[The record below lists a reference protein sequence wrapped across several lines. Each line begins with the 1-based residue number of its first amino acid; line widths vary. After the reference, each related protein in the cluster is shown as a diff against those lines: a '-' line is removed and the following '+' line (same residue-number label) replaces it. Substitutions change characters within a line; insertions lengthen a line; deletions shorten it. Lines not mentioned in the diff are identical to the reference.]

1 MEVVVVIAVVVILI
15 FVFGQLS
22 LDKPLTSWSDEE
34 LVRRLPKYEHLLIT
48 QMQAGAWAK
57 TTETKS
63 KIDEIR
69 AEIVSRQK
77 SFEAAQ
83 VAPLKQESLFAGGA
97 DNIITEKAITGAD
110 DGDTELQV
118 LVGVA
123 YLSGANGL
131 PQDPRKAASY
141 LLKAAQQSHPLAS
154 FLISGLYA
162 DGIGV
167 PQNFDNARIWAVKA
181 KALGAPEADQMLA
194 AIDAQRQA

>member
-1 MEVVVVIAVVVILI
+1 MIAVVVILI
-15 FVFGQLS
+15 FVFGQMS
-22 LDKPLTSWSDEE
+22 LDKPLSSWSDEE
-34 LVRRLPKYEHLLIT
+34 LVRRLPKYEHLLTT

-83 VAPLKQESLFAGGA
+83 VAPLKQESLFGSSAGEV
-97 DNIITEKAITGAD
+97 ITEKAIAGAD
-110 DGDTELQV
+110 AGDIELQV

-131 PQDPRKAASY
+131 PQDPLRAANY
-141 LLKAAQQSHPLAS
+141 LLKAAQQGHPLAS
-154 FLISGLYA
+154 FLTAGLYA

-167 PQNFDNARIWAVKA
+167 QQDFDNARLWAVKA
-181 KALGAPEADQMLA
+181 KTLGAPDAEQMLA
-194 AIDAQRQA
+194 AIDAKRRA